1 MYNYSEKRMIVFYRK
16 KQIRILESLF
26 DRLFE
31 NGKEPRFIGQ
41 QISDIYIEHKNS
53 KIRILL
59 CSIFSRMNPDELK
72 HSIYYLRYKH
82 YEKSIDFTADER
94 LSIAK
99 LILCKVDDNDG
110 DFITCRNTLRDSIS
124 SKTSPLEVF
133 SKGFHPH

>member
-16 KQIRILESLF
+16 KQIRILESIF

-59 CSIFSRMNPDELK
+59 CSIFPRMNPDELK
-72 HSIYYLRYKH
+72 HSIYYLRY
-82 YEKSIDFTADER
+82 
-94 LSIAK
+94 
-99 LILCKVDDNDG
+99 ILN
-110 DFITCRNTLRDSIS
+110 
-124 SKTSPLEVF
+124 
-133 SKGFHPH
+133 